1 MKKGRRRTRSTARSS
16 QIRDLH
22 SFMKPFVS
30 SNPRQAFLN
39 YRDIDVGIN
48 HHGVHSYEE
57 GKVYGERNISWGILR
72 GWWQGGGSVTGR
84 RSSITETSV
93 TFAGDFSGRQSHCR
107 PERSMR
113 NPFEL
118 VGFPVYLNR
127 RPNYSSSP
135 NSRIPYVSN
144 SSLGLAAVD
153 SSLSNTSA
161 SLFTFSLVVR
171 PSRPPNPSSEK
182 WLQPPATTAAI
193 LYFHA
198 SKTLWVVSD
207 KKTEF
212 SGRFCEALT

>member
-1 MKKGRRRTRSTARSS
+1 
-16 QIRDLH
+16 
-22 SFMKPFVS
+22 
-30 SNPRQAFLN
+30 
-39 YRDIDVGIN
+39 
-48 HHGVHSYEE
+48 
-57 GKVYGERNISWGILR
+57 
-72 GWWQGGGSVTGR
+72 
-84 RSSITETSV
+84 
-93 TFAGDFSGRQSHCR
+93 
-107 PERSMR
+107 MR

-135 NSRIPYVSN
+135 NSSP
-144 SSLGLAAVD
+144 GLAAVD
-153 SSLSNTSA
+153 SSLSNASA
-161 SLFTFSLVVR
+161 CLFTFSLVVR
-171 PSRPPNPSSEK
+171 PSRPPNPSPEK